1 MGGVD
6 RGMSSARPVLVA
18 VLAGWCMSA
27 CALQMIP
34 LKLNNGSEVLVLQDC
49 SSTKEYTCQA
59 YEKSFFAGD
68 SARLERLLSQRGY
81 QEVLLISGG
90 GNLDEGVKVGEVL
103 RRHGAA
109 VRVPSGQS
117 CVSACTVAFLGG
129 VIRTI
134 DPGATYEVHA
144 YSGVRSN
151 LDDADRA
158 RMVSYPDRELERLA
172 LDERRKARYWAERL
186 FSYAQRMIGG
196 APDEPEIRAALAL
209 SDEQKSSYIE
219 SGQLVRDM
227 QLIRLEG
234 AAAAHSAMMNIERS
248 AMEDAIALLR
258 ARLPDLGRRA
268 GYALNILDTMFSSS
282 IIRTA
287 PLTQETL
294 LRMGYVTPVISR

>member
-1 MGGVD
+1 M
-6 RGMSSARPVLVA
+6 RARRLA
-18 VLAGWCMSA
+18 LGALLAGGCWSA
-27 CALQMIP
+27 CALQMVP
-34 LKLNNGSEVLVLQDC
+34 LKLNNGAEVLVLQDC
-49 SSTKEYTCQA
+49 SDTREYTCQK
-59 YEKSFFAGD
+59 YETQFFAGD
-68 SARLERLLSQRGY
+68 SARLEQLLAQRGF

-103 RRHGAA
+103 RRHRAA
-109 VRVPSGQS
+109 VRVPSGEA

-129 VIRTI
+129 VIRTV
-134 DPGATYEVHA
+134 DRDATYEVHA
-144 YSGVRSN
+144 YSGVRSK

-172 LDERRKARYWAERL
+172 VEQRSSARYWAERL

-196 APDEPEIRAALAL
+196 APNTPQIRAALAL

-219 SGQLVRDM
+219 GGQLVRDVR
-227 QLIRLEG
+227 LIRLEG

-248 AMEDAIALLR
+248 SMEDAIALLR
-258 ARLPDLGRRA
+258 ARLPDLGTRA
-268 GYALNILDTMFSSS
+268 THALNILDTMFSSS

-294 LRMGYVTPVISR
+294 VRMGYVTPVISR